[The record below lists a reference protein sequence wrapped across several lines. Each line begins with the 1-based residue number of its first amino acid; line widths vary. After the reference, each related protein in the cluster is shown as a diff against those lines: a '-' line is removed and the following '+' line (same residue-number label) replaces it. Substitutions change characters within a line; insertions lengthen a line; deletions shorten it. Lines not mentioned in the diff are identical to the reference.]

1 LKRAYVI
8 IFNDSQFISSIFIRK
23 QTAPGQLVRDVH
35 INYYPWE
42 LLIFMTYEIILT
54 LGILLFAI
62 ILFIT
67 ELIRADL
74 VALLVL
80 VLLVISGLVTP
91 EESISGFS
99 NPAVITIWAVFILS
113 AGLAR
118 TGIAALLA
126 EQVLK
131 LGGKSENRLLAV
143 IMSST
148 AVVSAFVVNVGVA
161 AMFLPVALDIA
172 RKTGRKASR
181 LLLPMVYGITV
192 GGMIVLIGTSSSLVV
207 VDFLRELGIKPPGL
221 FDFAP
226 VGLVILAVSILYML
240 LIGRRILPN
249 RSSPSLEMISPDQD
263 FRKEYRL
270 RERMAL
276 ITIPVGNPLNDK
288 TLNESRFGRAL
299 GLNVLSV
306 IRDHNIHHIPKPDL
320 KLKTGDQ
327 LLILGKL
334 DTIDELS
341 GNPAVIIEDDLPD
354 NSCLFSEDIDLIE
367 HEVTKNSIF
376 NGKTLVET
384 DARQKLGLTLLAFR
398 RGDKIRRTNLGEIVF
413 QPGDQL
419 LFRGNKEH
427 LGSFRDQEGFSVP
440 GGCNPEKYRIDERL
454 LYLRI
459 PPGSPL
465 AGIKL
470 KELRL
475 AKAYSI
481 EVLNI
486 NRSGEEHYMPGPETT
501 LEENDLL
508 VVEGKAASIEVLR
521 GHQTLSI
528 DRNPS
533 LETKDLETDSLSVV
547 EIMLS
552 PHTTLSGK
560 TLRQLNFREKFGLSV
575 LAIWRGDRAYRTG
588 LNDMP
593 LEFGDALL
601 CYGTRE
607 KFEVLAHDSDFVI
620 LNLDYREKPLLE
632 KASLSGLIM
641 AAVLAVVLLNW
652 LPIYI
657 AAIAGALAM
666 ILSRCLTVEEAYR
679 SIEWKA
685 VFLIAAMLPL
695 GLSMHRTGA
704 AMLIADGVIGIVGRY
719 GPTAILAGIMTLT
732 IVLNQFIPSAVNAV
746 VMTPI
751 AIATSL
757 GLGLSPY
764 PFVMAIAYAVAASF
778 MTPVSHP
785 INVLVMS
792 PGGYRFSDYLKNG
805 LPLALIVLAVSI
817 LLLPVVFPF

>member
-1 LKRAYVI
+1 
-8 IFNDSQFISSIFIRK
+8 
-23 QTAPGQLVRDVH
+23 
-35 INYYPWE
+35 
-42 LLIFMTYEIILT
+42 MTYEVTLT

-62 ILFIT
+62 ILFVT

-80 VLLVISGLVTP
+80 VLLVVSGLVSP
-91 EESISGFS
+91 EESIAGFA
-99 NPAVITIWAVFILS
+99 NPAVVTIWAVFILS

-118 TGIAALLA
+118 TGVAALLA

-143 IMSST
+143 IMSCT

-161 AMFLPVALDIA
+161 AMFLPVVLDIA
-172 RKTGRKASR
+172 RRTGRAASR
-181 LLLPMVYGITV
+181 LLLPMVYGTTV
-192 GGMIVLIGTSSSLVV
+192 GGMIVLIGTSSNLVV
-207 VDFLRELGIKPPGL
+207 VDFLREMDINPPGL

-240 LIGRRILPN
+240 LIGRRILPD
-249 RSSPSLEMISPDQD
+249 RRSPSLDTISPEQD

-276 ITIPVGNPLNDK
+276 ITIPEGNPLNGK
-288 TLNESRFGRAL
+288 TLGESRFGRAL

-306 IRDHNIHHIPKPDL
+306 IRENNIHHIPQPDL
-320 KLKTGDQ
+320 KLQTGDQ

-334 DTIDELS
+334 DTIDELT
-341 GNPAVIIEDDLPD
+341 GNPVVIIEDDLPD
-354 NSCLFSEDIDLIE
+354 SSCLFSEKIDLIE
-367 HEVTKNSIF
+367 HEVTTSSLF
-376 NGKTLVET
+376 HGKTLVET
-384 DARQKLGLTLLAFR
+384 DARKKLGLTLLALR
-398 RGDKIRRTNLGEIVF
+398 RGDQIRRTNLGDIVF
-413 QPGDQL
+413 QTGDLL
-419 LFRGNKEH
+419 LFRGNKK
-427 LGSFRDQEGFSVP
+427 LLDSFQLQEGFSVP
-440 GGCNPEKYRIDERL
+440 GHCNPEEYRIGERL

-459 PPGSPL
+459 PQGSPL

-470 KELRL
+470 RELPL
-475 AKAYSI
+475 AKAYGI
-481 EVLNI
+481 EVLKI
-486 NRSGEEHYMPGPETT
+486 SRDGEEHDLPGPETR

-508 VVEGKAASIEVLR
+508 LVEGNTTSIEVLS

-528 DRNPS
+528 DRDPS
-533 LETKDLETDSLSVV
+533 LEMKDLETDSLSVV

-607 KFEVLAHDSDFVI
+607 KFEMLARDNDFVV

-632 KASLSGLIM
+632 KASLSSLIM
-641 AAVLAVVLLNW
+641 AAVLAVVMLNW

-666 ILSRCLTVEEAYR
+666 IISRCLTVEEAYR

-695 GLSMHRTGA
+695 GLAMHRTGA
-704 AMLIADGVIGIVGRY
+704 AMLIADGVIGIVGRF

-732 IVLNQFIPSAVNAV
+732 MILNQFIPSAVNAV

-792 PGGYRFSDYLKNG
+792 PGGYHFSDYLKNG
-805 LPLALIVLAVSI
+805 LPLALIVLVVSI
-817 LLLPVVFPF
+817 LLLPVVFPYLP